1 MTPAFTYSILQY
13 HHSIVLGEAINVG
26 ILFQFPSE
34 EKLEFVAGTGSRL
47 KAIYPDFDQTV
58 YGYLIKNIE
67 KKLKEGQSTLFRE
80 INAKSD
86 LKRFINSNILAEDA
100 TVLQFA
106 DPVNV
111 LGRDRRSEDSVE
123 EEIRKAVD
131 EFSKLL
137 LPGIVTKKPEVT
149 KHNESFLIKRFTG
162 YVFDKHKDLEKKF
175 VKNEVIKTSV
185 RGNEIEVKFDL
196 SWQNGSKNFIKP
208 ISFDLTEE
216 KVIQDKSA
224 ANLGYLN
231 LLGAY
236 AKKHNY
242 RFDFIVSEPQNK
254 ELYKT
259 YENALGLIE
268 FSDAPK
274 RIIREKDLKSY
285 ADEAIEQLLAK

>member
-1 MTPAFTYSILQY
+1 MTPAFSYSILQY

-47 KAIYPDFDQTV
+47 KAIYPDFDPTV
-58 YGYLIKNIE
+58 YNYLIKNIE
-67 KKLKEGQSTLFRE
+67 KKLKEEQSTLFRE
-80 INAKSD
+80 INAKTD
-86 LKRFINSNILAEDA
+86 LKRFINSKILAEDA

-106 DPVNV
+106 GPVNV
-111 LGRDRRSEDSVE
+111 LGRDRRSEGSIEDEIAKTVE
-123 EEIRKAVD
+123 

-137 LPGIVTKKPEVT
+137 LPGVITKTPAVV

-162 YVFDKHKDLEKKF
+162 YIFDRHKDLEKKF
-175 VKNEVIKTSV
+175 TKNEIIKTTI
-185 RGNEIEVKFDL
+185 RGNEVEVKFDL

-216 KVIQDKSA
+216 KAIQDKSA
-224 ANLGYLN
+224 TNLGYLN
-231 LLGAY
+231 LLGSY
-236 AKKHNY
+236 ATEHNY
-242 RFDFIVSEPQNK
+242 RFDFIVSEPQNR

-285 ADEAIEQLLAK
+285 SEEAIEQLLEK